1 MPKKAIV
8 SGNKRAR
15 VEKRRK
21 PIPAASPRDLLKK
34 FRVLFSSI
42 KAHYREMEKQCG
54 SSGSQLW
61 ALAEIARV
69 PGIRMS
75 ELAAAMLVHPSTA
88 SNLVERLVELGFVKK
103 QRTDD
108 DQRVVQLRIT
118 ISGKSLLSRAPG
130 PSVGLLLHA
139 LENMPAES
147 IEMLSA
153 SMDELIAQL
162 PLRDDSAASKPLA
175 DL

>member
-1 MPKKAIV
+1 MQKKAIV
-8 SGNKRAR
+8 SVKKRAAGKKSAGPG
-15 VEKRRK
+15 VTT
-21 PIPAASPRDLLKK
+21 SPRDLLRK

-61 ALAEIARV
+61 ALAEITRT
-69 PGIRMS
+69 PGIRVS
-75 ELAAAMLVHPSTA
+75 ELAHAMLVHPSTA

-103 QRTDD
+103 QRAAG
-108 DQRVVQLRIT
+108 DQRVVQLRVT
-118 ISGKSLLSRAPG
+118 ATGKSLLGRTPG

-139 LENMPAES
+139 LENMSGDS
-147 IEMLSA
+147 IEMLSI
-153 SMDELIAQL
+153 SMDALIAQL
-162 PLRDDSAASKPLA
+162 PMRDDSAASKPLA